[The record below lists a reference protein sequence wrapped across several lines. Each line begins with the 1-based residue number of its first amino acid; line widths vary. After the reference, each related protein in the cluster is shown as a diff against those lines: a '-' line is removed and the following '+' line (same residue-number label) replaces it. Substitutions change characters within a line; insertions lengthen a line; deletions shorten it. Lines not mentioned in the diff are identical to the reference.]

1 MWSEQEMLLSDQQKV
16 AKVYSY
22 FGFIE
27 KNMKYWGYVSFLG
40 LL

>member
-27 KNMKYWGYVSFLG
+27 KNMKYWGLC
-40 LL
+40 